1 MIYKA
6 EGDLLSTDAEAL
18 VNTVNTVGV
27 MGKGIALQFK
37 QAFPDNYA
45 AYATACKRGEVEVGK
60 MFVFHRNTLSNP
72 RIIINF
78 PTKKHWRAKSRIQDV
93 ESGLRALIEFVRSE
107 GIRSI
112 AVPPL
117 GCGNGGLDW
126 NQVRPRIEQAFA
138 EVPEVAVQLFDPEG
152 APKANE
158 MRIATKRPA
167 MTAGRAVMLG
177 LLSRYALPGY
187 RLTLLEIQK
196 LAYFLQE
203 AGQPLKLDFQK
214 QQYGPY
220 AENLH
225 FVLQRMEGHFVR
237 GYGDRSRDVSLELF
251 PDAVREAEQFLAVES
266 ATHERLTRVAKLIEG
281 YETPYGLELLST
293 VHWIANR
300 EVSQAR
306 TDPEFAI
313 SGVLAWND
321 HKRKTFSPERI
332 KAAWRR
338 LQSEGWFHDSVGSL
352 ARSQVAE

>member
-6 EGDLLSTDAEAL
+6 EGDLLGTDAEAL

-45 AYATACKRGEVEVGK
+45 AYAAACKRGDVEPGK
-60 MFVFHRNTLSNP
+60 MFVYHRSTGNP

-78 PTKKHWRAKSRIQDV
+78 PTKKHWKGKSKIGDI
-93 ESGLRALIEFVRSE
+93 ESGLRALIEVVKKE

-126 NQVRPRIEQAFA
+126 SLVRPRIEQAFI
-138 EVPEVAVQLFDPEG
+138 EVPDVTVQLFHPEG
-152 APKANE
+152 APAADE
-158 MRIATKRPA
+158 MRIATKCPA
-167 MTAGRAVMLG
+167 MTPGRAVILG

-203 AGQPLKLDFQK
+203 AGQSLKFDFQK
-214 QQYGPY
+214 QRYGPY

-237 GYGDRSRDVSLELF
+237 GYGDRSRDVSLELK
-251 PDAVREAEQFLAVES
+251 PEAVREAEEFLVGEADTF
-266 ATHERLTRVAKLIEG
+266 ARLARVSKLIEG

-293 VHWIANR
+293 VHWVAVH
-300 EVSQAR
+300 EDPAAK
-306 TDPEFAI
+306 TDPKNAV
-313 SGVLAWND
+313 SGVLSWNE
-321 HKRKTFSPERI
+321 HKRKTFTPERI
-332 KAAWRR
+332 IAAWRR
-338 LQSEGWFHDSVGSL
+338 LQTESWL
-352 ARSQVAE
+352 

>member
-1 MIYKA
+1 MIFKA

-37 QAFPDNYA
+37 QAFPDNYT
-45 AYATACKRGEVEVGK
+45 AYEAACKRGEVELGK
-60 MFVFHRNTLSNP
+60 MFVFHRNTLANP

-78 PTKKHWRAKSRIQDV
+78 PTKKHWRGKSNIRDI
-93 ESGLRALIEFVRSE
+93 ESGLRALIDVVKTEN
-107 GIRSI
+107 IRSI

-126 NQVRPRIEQAFA
+126 NQVRPRIEDAFSRL
-138 EVPEVAVQLFDPEG
+138 PEVAVQLFHPEG
-152 APKANE
+152 APKAEE
-158 MRIATKRPA
+158 MKVATKRPS
-167 MTAGRAVMLG
+167 MTPGRAVILG

-214 QQYGPY
+214 QRYGPY

-237 GYGDRSRDVSLELF
+237 GYGDRSRDVSLHLF
-251 PDAVREAEQFLAVES
+251 PDAVREAEEFLFAE
-266 ATHERLTRVAKLIEG
+266 TETLERLARVSSLIDG

-293 VHWIANR
+293 VHWIAVH
-300 EVSQAR
+300 EATEAR
-306 TDPEFAI
+306 RNPELAV
-313 SGVLAWND
+313 SGVLSWNE
-321 HKRKTFSPERI
+321 HKRKTFTPERI
-332 KAAWRR
+332 VAAWER
-338 LQSEGWFHDSVGSL
+338 LLSEEWF
-352 ARSQVAE
+352 